1 MVGKEP
7 DYGPTAKAVAE
18 NIALLR
24 ERQQLSYTRLSER
37 LEKIGWP
44 LTPAAVRRVENCER
58 RITVDDLAAFAIALN
73 VSPATL
79 LMPQVDTAGR
89 ERPLTVTG
97 NTPDETTSATAQD
110 VWEWLTAQKFV
121 LHTVDLLSF
130 GSLSW
135 PRWVRDEVE
144 RDLRTEQQWTDDAVN
159 RLIDQLLDSEDNDSG
174 GADEG

>member
-1 MVGKEP
+1 MVGREP
-7 DYGPTAKAVAE
+7 DYGPTAKTVAD

-24 ERQQLSYTRLSER
+24 ERQQITFTRLSER
-37 LEKIGWP
+37 LGKIGWP

-58 RITVDDLAAFAIALN
+58 RVTVDDLVAFAVALK

-79 LMPQVDTAGR
+79 LMPHVDTASR
-89 ERPLTVTG
+89 AELVTVTG
-97 NTPDETTSATAQD
+97 NHPHHAVPAPAQD

-121 LHTVDLLSF
+121 LRTLDLLSF

-144 RDLRTEQQWTDDAVN
+144 KDLRTEREWTEDAVN
-159 RLIDQLLDSEDNDSG
+159 RLVDQLRDSG
-174 GADEG
+174 DDDPDIRH